1 MKLQIN
7 GESVEAPAAQG
18 QCLRTFL
25 REQHHFEVKK
35 GCDTGDCGACSVL
48 LDGIPVHSCI
58 YPAFRAE
65 GAFVTTA
72 AGLGGTNLG
81 GTNLSG
87 TNAGDE
93 PTLHPVQQR
102 FVDAAGFQC
111 GFCTPGMVVTA
122 STLSDE
128 DLEDLPRLLKGNLCR
143 CTGYRAIDDAIRG
156 QHTPAGGPCHEP
168 SGEPRLDLGHGHGH
182 GTAGMSTSVGIE
194 AAGSTAGGTGASVA
208 VEAVPIE
215 SVPVEAVPIESVP
228 IESVAVQAATLGPV
242 RRTGRAPRLE
252 GGLVGTSLGALAG
265 RRVVTGQEPFT
276 LDVAMTGLL
285 HLSMLASPHAHA
297 RIRSLDATAARALP
311 GVHAVLTHADS
322 PATRFST
329 ARHESRFDDPD
340 DTLVFDR
347 VLRFRGQR
355 VAAVVADSVAIAEAA
370 CRLITVDYELL
381 PAVFDPVA
389 ALAPGAPLVHGQAD
403 AATSRIQ
410 DPARNLVAALH
421 GEFGDVAAG
430 LAEAHT
436 IVSGSWQ
443 TQRIAHTQL
452 ETHATIGWLEDNR
465 LVLRTSTQ
473 VPFLVQREICR
484 IFDLPADDVRV
495 FTARVGGG
503 FGGKQELLTED
514 LVTLAVLTTQR
525 PVQYE
530 FTRADEFTRATVR
543 HPIRV
548 QVTLGATS
556 EGRLTALKLGVLS
569 DTGAYGNHGPGVMF
583 HGTSESMAL
592 YNVPN
597 KRVDADCVYTNN
609 PPSGA
614 FRGYGLGQMI
624 YAIECALD
632 ELAVRLGIS
641 PFELRRLNSV
651 KPGDPLVVTAAEG
664 PDIGF
669 SGSYGLDQCLDLVEA
684 ALARGNGHAAPFGPE
699 WRVGTGM
706 ASSMIATTPPRGHHS
721 QASVTLE
728 ADGRYTVRIGTTE
741 FGNGTITVHA
751 QIAATALQTTADRV
765 TIRHSDTD
773 DAGYDTGAFGSAGVV
788 VAGKAVLGAATRL
801 AELLREA
808 AAAETG
814 LRAEDFT
821 LEADGLRCGP
831 VVVPLPVLAAAAA
844 AAVSDPAA
852 AGDAAE
858 ASLPSPAGASVAGV
872 LRGIAD
878 EDGARRSLAFNVH
891 AFRVAVNTAT
901 GEVQILQSIQA
912 ADAGT
917 LMNPEQVR
925 GQVEGGVA
933 QAIGTALF
941 EEVVLDGAGTVLTR
955 VLRNYH
961 VPQLADLPVTEVY
974 FAQTRDDLGPYGA
987 KSMSES
993 TYNPVAPALANAVRD
1008 AVGIRLYELPMSRDR
1023 IWRALQ
1029 A

>member
-7 GESVEAPAAQG
+7 GESVEAPASAG

-25 REQHHFEVKK
+25 RDQQHFEVKK

-48 LDGIPVHSCI
+48 LDGVAVHSCI
-58 YPAFRAE
+58 YPAFRAD
-65 GAFVTTA
+65 GAAVTTA
-72 AGLGGTNLG
+72 AGLGGARESAPSDTE
-81 GTNLSG
+81 
-87 TNAGDE
+87 AV
-93 PTLHPVQQR
+93 LHPVQQR

-122 STLSDE
+122 STLSDD

-156 QHTPAGGPCHEP
+156 QHTPAEGPSHEP
-168 SGEPRLDLGHGHGH
+168 HPAAGCGAGPLAAAGCGIAEPG
-182 GTAGMSTSVGIE
+182 TSVAE
-194 AAGSTAGGTGASVA
+194 PASVA
-208 VEAVPIE
+208 GE
-215 SVPVEAVPIESVP
+215 SGIAAHAGASGT
-228 IESVAVQAATLGPV
+228 ATLGPLV
-242 RRTGRAPRLE
+242 RTGRVPRAE

-276 LDVAMTGLL
+276 LDVAVTGLL
-285 HLSMLASPHAHA
+285 HLSVLASPHAHA
-297 RIRSLDATAARALP
+297 RIRHVDAAAARALP
-311 GVHAVLTHADS
+311 GVHAVLTWEDS

-355 VAAVVADSVAIAEAA
+355 VAAVVADTVGIAEAA
-370 CRLITVDYELL
+370 SRLIEVDYELL
-381 PAVFDPVA
+381 PAVFDPELA
-389 ALAPGAPLVHGQAD
+389 RAPGAPLVHGQAD
-403 AATSRIQ
+403 AAASRIH
-410 DPARNLVAALH
+410 DPSRNLVAALH
-421 GEFGDVAAG
+421 GEFGDVAAA

-436 IVSGSWQ
+436 TVSGTWQ

-452 ETHATIGWLEDNR
+452 ETHGTIGWLEDDR

-484 IFDLPADDVRV
+484 IFDLPVEGVRV

-514 LVTLAVLTTQR
+514 LVTLAVLTTKR

-530 FTRADEFTRATVR
+530 FTRTDELTRATVR

-548 QVTLGATS
+548 RVTLGATGA
-556 EGRLTALKLGVLS
+556 GRLTALQLDVLS

-583 HGTSESMAL
+583 HGTSESVAL

-597 KRVDADCVYTNN
+597 KRIDAECVYTNN

-624 YAIECALD
+624 YAIESALD
-632 ELAVRLGIS
+632 ELAVRLGLN
-641 PFELRRLNSV
+641 PFELRRMNSV
-651 KPGDPLVVTAAEG
+651 KPGDALVVTTAEG
-664 PDIGF
+664 DDIGF
-669 SGSYGLDQCLDLVEA
+669 SGSYGLDQCLDLAEA
-684 ALARGNGHAAPFGPE
+684 ALARGNGHAAPTGPE
-699 WRVGTGM
+699 WRIGSGM

-728 ADGRYTVRIGTTE
+728 ADGRYTVRVGTTE
-741 FGNGTITVHA
+741 FGNGTTTVHA
-751 QIAATALQTTADRV
+751 QIVATALLTTADRV
-765 TIRHSDTD
+765 LIRHSDTD

-801 AELLREA
+801 AGLLRQA
-808 AAAETG
+808 AAAQTG

-821 LEADGLRCGP
+821 LEAHGLRCGP
-831 VVVPLPVLAAAAA
+831 VVVPLTALAAAAA
-844 AAVSDPAA
+844 QATTPAA
-852 AGDAAE
+852 PTTPVAPDRGADARWAV
-858 ASLPSPAGASVAGV
+858 PTGASVTGV
-872 LRGIAD
+872 LRGVAD
-878 EDGARRSLAFNVH
+878 EHGAQRSLAFNVH
-891 AFRVAVNTAT
+891 AFRVAVNTLT
-901 GEVQILQSIQA
+901 GEVRILQSVQA

-941 EEVVLDGAGTVLTR
+941 EEVTLDGAGTVLTR

-974 FAQTRDDLGPYGA
+974 FAETRDELGPFGA

-1008 AVGIRLYELPMSRDR
+1008 ALGIRLCELPMSRDR

-1029 A
+1029 P